1 MNISVL
7 GCGRWGSC
15 IAWYLD
21 KIGHN
26 VLSCG
31 LADAPEFIQLKET
44 HKNDY
49 LTFPK
54 SIEVSSNLEYAIE
67 RAEVIII
74 SISSQYL
81 RSYFADISKYNLD
94 GKTIVLCMKG
104 VEATTGKRLSEVVG
118 EFVDENKTPVAV
130 WVGPGHPQDYVRG
143 IPNCMVI
150 DSNNHD
156 IKEKLVNEFTS
167 DLIRFYLGT
176 DLIGSEIG
184 AAAKNVIG
192 IAAGMLDGL
201 NYTSLKVR

>member
-54 SIEVSSNLEYAIE
+54 SI
-67 RAEVIII
+67 
-74 SISSQYL
+74 
-81 RSYFADISKYNLD
+81 
-94 GKTIVLCMKG
+94 
-104 VEATTGKRLSEVVG
+104 
-118 EFVDENKTPVAV
+118 
-130 WVGPGHPQDYVRG
+130 
-143 IPNCMVI
+143 
-150 DSNNHD
+150 
-156 IKEKLVNEFTS
+156 
-167 DLIRFYLGT
+167 
-176 DLIGSEIG
+176 
-184 AAAKNVIG
+184 
-192 IAAGMLDGL
+192 
-201 NYTSLKVR
+201 

>member
-54 SIEVSSNLEYAIE
+54 SIEVS
-67 RAEVIII
+67 II

-118 EFVDENKTPVAV
+118 EFVDESKTPVAV

-156 IKEKLVNEFTS
+156 IKEKLVNESDFTLERILS
-167 DLIRFYLGT
+167 AVKSVLPQRMLSASPQVCLT
-176 DLIGSEIG
+176 DL
-184 AAAKNVIG
+184 
-192 IAAGMLDGL
+192 
-201 NYTSLKVR
+201 TTPRLKVR

>member
-81 RSYFADISKYNLD
+81 RSYFADISK
-94 GKTIVLCMKG
+94 
-104 VEATTGKRLSEVVG
+104 
-118 EFVDENKTPVAV
+118 
-130 WVGPGHPQDYVRG
+130 HP
-143 IPNCMVI
+143 PC
-150 DSNNHD
+150 
-156 IKEKLVNEFTS
+156 F
-167 DLIRFYLGT
+167 
-176 DLIGSEIG
+176 
-184 AAAKNVIG
+184 
-192 IAAGMLDGL
+192 
-201 NYTSLKVR
+201 